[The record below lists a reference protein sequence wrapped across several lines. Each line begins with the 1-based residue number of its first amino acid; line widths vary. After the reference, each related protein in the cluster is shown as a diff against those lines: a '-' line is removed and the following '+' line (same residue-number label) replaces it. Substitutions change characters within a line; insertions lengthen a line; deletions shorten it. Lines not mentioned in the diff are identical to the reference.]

1 MTDLPATEPI
11 VDVLAA
17 EWQAL
22 ADLSAD
28 FTDAD
33 WDTPTELP
41 GWTVKDNYSHV
52 AGTERAMQGVAPP
65 QVDLSGLDHLTAPS
79 AAFTEPAVA
88 ARRDTPGAEVRA
100 ELVEVT
106 AERLAELRQ
115 LPAERWDEVGPTP
128 VGQVPYREF
137 MNVRAFDCWMH
148 EQDVRRALGR
158 PGHVDGPVAEHAMGR
173 CTKALGFVVGKKA
186 AAPEGATVVFAI
198 EGPLARMLPVVVTGG
213 KAAVVDPAQVDPGT
227 VTVTLTMDQETFWCL
242 GGGRWSP
249 DDVLAA
255 AKVGFTGDTTLG
267 ETVVRSMNFMI

>member
-1 MTDLPATEPI
+1 VTEPI

-28 FTDAD
+28 FTEAD

-41 GWTVKDNYSHV
+41 GWTVKDNYSHI

-88 ARRDTPGAEVRA
+88 ARRATPGADVRA

-106 AERLAELRQ
+106 GERLDELRT
-115 LPAERWDEVGPTP
+115 LPAERWEQVGPTP
-128 VGQVPYREF
+128 IGEVPYREF

-158 PGHVDGPVAEHAMGR
+158 PGHVEGPVAEHAMGR

-186 AAPEGATVVFAI
+186 AAPEGATVVFEI
-198 EGPLARMLPVVVTGG
+198 EGSLARTLPVVVQNG
-213 KAAVVDPAQVDPGT
+213 KASVVDAATVDPAT
-227 VTVTLTMDQETFWCL
+227 STVTLTMDQETFWCL

-249 DDVLAA
+249 DDVLAGT
-255 AKVGFTGDTTLG
+255 KVTLSGDTELG
-267 ETVVRSMNFMI
+267 ERVVRSMNFMI